1 VRLAILSAFGDAFV
15 RENKDAT
22 FRLVAHES
30 RPVLTLIPA
39 PGLDKRPMSYR
50 FIDAVLRLTPNFPK
64 KTWDRLYEKTGARL
78 HLGQLKKTFVIL
90 NDEDRHTSG
99 RDFDPASG
107 ANALPISASRGR
119 GRGGRGVHVR
129 GGSSASA
136 KRGLDDPGLTT
147 PAKSK
152 RGR

>member
-1 VRLAILSAFGDAFV
+1 LSAFGDAFV

-39 PGLDKRPMSYR
+39 PSLDKRPMSYK

-64 KTWDRLYEKTGARL
+64 KTWDRLYEKVGGRL
-78 HLGQLKKTFVIL
+78 HLGQLQKTFIVL
-90 NDEDRHTSG
+90 SDEDRLQSG
-99 RDFDPASG
+99 KDLSPASG
-107 ANALPISASRGR
+107 ANSQPLVPSRGR
-119 GRGGRGVHVR
+119 RGGRGAQVR
-129 GGSSASA
+129 GGAAVSN
-136 KRGLDDPGLTT
+136 KRVLDDPGVAT
-147 PAKSK
+147 PTKSK